1 MPQALETLT
10 AAVQAAATAFN
21 DTVAAATG
29 MGIVVRISLSYA
41 PPGLF
46 VEGQP
51 LPVAKPDG
59 VHVTLSYP
67 LYPR

>member
-1 MPQALETLT
+1 MPQTLEAL
-10 AAVQAAATAFN
+10 AATVQAAVTAFN
-21 DTVAAATG
+21 DAVAAATG

-51 LPVAKPDG
+51 LPVAKSDS

-67 LYPR
+67 L